1 MTAVIVTAAV
11 AVVVLITY
19 LVMRRRA
26 ASRRL
31 PPSTGIVGGS
41 RSIARRVRS
50 LTAGASLAAVWS
62 ELEGVLIEADVGV
75 ATAAA
80 VVAQTKAARPA
91 DGAAARRLLH
101 AALVASLSPVER
113 SLRHDGW
120 PSVYLIV
127 GVNGVGK
134 TTTIAKLAGR
144 LQRLGQVPILA
155 AADTF
160 RAAAAEQ
167 LRLWGDRLG
176 VDVVAGQPGS
186 DPAAVAFDA
195 LAAARARKA
204 DVLLVDTAG
213 RLHVHTNL
221 MGELEKIAG
230 VLRREAGDLH
240 ESLLVLD
247 GTTGQNGIAQAR
259 GFAAAVGITGV
270 IVTKLDGTAKGG
282 VVVPIESE
290 LGVPVKLVGVGE
302 GLDDL
307 LPFDRDEYVSRLLGT
322 T

>member
-11 AVVVLITY
+11 AVVALIAY

-26 ASRRL
+26 ASRRP

-50 LTAGASLAAVWS
+50 LTAGASLAAIWS

-101 AALVASLSPVER
+101 AALVASLSPAKR
-113 SLRHDGW
+113 SLRHDGR

-144 LQRLGQVPILA
+144 LQRLGRVPILA

-176 VDVVAGQPGS
+176 VDVVAGHPGS

-259 GFAAAVGITGV
+259 GFATAAGITGV